1 MNVNSPHFTMRH
13 LIMALG
19 RVQESKRVRIL
30 HPDREAAH
38 IIPAAKEAFRM
49 FQERTAAHA
58 QEEARTRAMLEA
70 AEHAINAEMEE
81 GDFDEASSDEG
92 GVADDPFADVDFD
105 DE

>member
-49 FQERTAAHA
+49 FEERTAAHV
-58 QEEARTRAMLEA
+58 QEEARTRAVLEA
-70 AEHAINAEMEE
+70 AEKAINVEMEE
-81 GDFDEASSDEG
+81 GDFDDASSDEG